1 MTAVLEYSQQW
12 IIAMNGKRGG
22 VGYMYLVAFVLVCM
36 SMYLSSCCAAEVARV
51 VIRVIVY
58 QARLSPAKLAL
69 PE

>member
-1 MTAVLEYSQQW
+1 MTPSLDYSQQW
-12 IIAMNGKRGG
+12 IIATNGKRG
-22 VGYMYLVAFVLVCM
+22 VGHMYLVAFVLVCV
-36 SMYLSSCCAAEVARV
+36 SMYLSSCCAAEVAIV

>member
-1 MTAVLEYSQQW
+1 
-12 IIAMNGKRGG
+12 
-22 VGYMYLVAFVLVCM
+22 MYLVAFVLVCV

-58 QARLSPAKLAL
+58 QARLSPAELAL

>member
-1 MTAVLEYSQQW
+1 
-12 IIAMNGKRGG
+12 
-22 VGYMYLVAFVLVCM
+22 MYLVAFVLVCV
-36 SMYLSSCCAAEVARV
+36 SMYLSSCCAAEVAIV